1 MRQGDHL
8 RAYRVAYLG
17 NDSEAAMIIRGAL
30 EKAGLEFVAAAC
42 DSGGIKK
49 VADFDCD
56 LVLWDLE
63 DSNPNEP
70 TPLEQLRKAGF
81 ENVPVAVAV
90 PTGQENAMAES
101 LAQGAVDF
109 LRKPVD
115 EDPLPRI
122 LAALSSGQ
130 RQRRVAWANR
140 VIEDTGKQIKGILAN
155 MADPAYVVNP
165 GYQIL
170 YMNRVAEEIFG
181 EGLRGGI
188 CYHVFHDREQPCEV
202 CAKSKGTARWR
213 SALKN
218 GKSYRFIS
226 ADIRNSEGELERL
239 VVATDVTVDEEVRK
253 IYKTFISNV
262 SHDLRTPLAA
272 IDQYADILREGLAGE
287 LNEEQK
293 ENIDVIK
300 RSSFRL
306 RNLIENLIEANKI
319 LSGRLTLKM
328 ERVDVGDILGLV
340 LDHLEA
346 QAGAKGLELE
356 VSVPDDLPPMY
367 ADKALI
373 ARVIANIAGNS
384 IKFTEHGIVR
394 IKAGFIPKN
403 GGRIMI
409 SVEDAG
415 IGVPTKDLGKIFE
428 LFYRV
433 EGDKVYVEEGAGLGL
448 TISREIVRAHGGTLW
463 TESLE
468 GMGSAFHFTL
478 PVHEGESGTQ

>member
-1 MRQGDHL
+1 L
-8 RAYRVAYLG
+8 RTYRVAYLG
-17 NDSEAAMIIRGAL
+17 NDSEAAPLLRGAL
-30 EKAGLEFVAAAC
+30 EKAGLEFMVAPGDTA
-42 DSGGIKK
+42 GIKR

-63 DSNPNEP
+63 DANPNEP
-70 TPLEQLRKAGF
+70 TPMEQLRKAGL
-81 ENVPVAVAV
+81 ENMQVAVVV
-90 PTGQENAMAES
+90 PTGREAAVAGS
-101 LAQGAVDF
+101 LAEGAVDF
-109 LRKPVD
+109 LYKPIE

-122 LAALSSGQ
+122 LAALSTGQ

-140 VIEDTGKQIKGILAN
+140 VIEDTGRQIRGILAN
-155 MADPAYVVNP
+155 MADPAYMVSP
-165 GYQIL
+165 EYQIL

-181 EGLRGGI
+181 EGQRGGT
-188 CYHVFHDREQPCEV
+188 CYHVFHDREEPCEV
-202 CAKSKGTARWR
+202 CARSKGTARWR
-213 SALKN
+213 SVLKN

-226 ADIRNSEGELERL
+226 ADMRNSAGELERL
-239 VVATDVTVDEEVRK
+239 VVATDVTVDEEVSK

-272 IDQYADILREGLAGE
+272 IDQYAGILRDGLAGE

-293 ENIDVIK
+293 EDVDVIK

-306 RNLIENLIEANKI
+306 RNLIENLIDANKI
-319 LSGRLTLKM
+319 LSGRLKLKM
-328 ERVDVGDILGLV
+328 EKVNVGEILDLV
-340 LDHLEA
+340 LEHLEA
-346 QAGAKGLELE
+346 QARGKGLELK

-367 ADKALI
+367 ADKTLI

-384 IKFTEHGIVR
+384 IKFTEQGVVQIR
-394 IKAGFIPKN
+394 AGYIPRDE
-403 GGRIMI
+403 GRIII

-415 IGVPTKDLGKIFE
+415 IGIPTEDLGRIFE

-478 PVHEGESGTQ
+478 PAHKNEPDAH